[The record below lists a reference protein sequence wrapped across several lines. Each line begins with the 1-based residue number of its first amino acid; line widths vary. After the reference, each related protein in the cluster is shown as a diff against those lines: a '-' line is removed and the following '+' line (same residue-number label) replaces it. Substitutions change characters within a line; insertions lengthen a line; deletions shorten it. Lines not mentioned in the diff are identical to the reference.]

1 MSDAMRNERGWHAV
15 DDLRIALY
23 EYQPAEGGYRSSIEA
38 FLRRAISRFYAQDK
52 AGVVSQ

>member
-1 MSDAMRNERGWHAV
+1 MRNERGWHAV